1 MALETMISKIITS
14 KWASKIDHLDNDLL
28 ETDYLEN
35 DYLGNKYL
43 GNKCLT
49 LLGYA
54 QLRGDDTFFR

>member
-14 KWASKIDHLDNDLL
+14 KWASKIDHLENDLL

-35 DYLGNKYL
+35 DYL